1 VSAAVN
7 PEAVAPGASAPP
19 VTAPVEAPGGSP
31 HAASPATAPVPE
43 PTGPG
48 TAVAAQEQLKA
59 SEKPPTS
66 LLTEGAPT
74 AETPETPAAEAPEAF
89 DPEKI
94 TFPEGTAPDKELLG
108 KFGEIAKAHGLTQP
122 AAQQLVDL
130 YNTVAKTQA
139 DANRTAWNSTL
150 ASWETEVREDKGV
163 IGKATLKGENG
174 TTLQGLEAVKVTV
187 ARVINNPEL
196 TDPKFREALEVTGIG
211 SNPAAVRTLYQWAK
225 ALTEG
230 SAVRAGGPSPNVGAR
245 SDTGPQTAARALYP
259 NLP

>member
-7 PEAVAPGASAPP
+7 TEAASPGAAAPP
-19 VTAPVEAPGGSP
+19 VETP
-31 HAASPATAPVPE
+31 AAAPVPE

-48 TAVAAQEQLKA
+48 TAIAAQEQLKA
-59 SEKPPTS
+59 SEKPPAS
-66 LLTEGAPT
+66 LLTEGAP
-74 AETPETPAAEAPEAF
+74 AEAEAPAAEAPEAY

-174 TTLQGLEAVKVTV
+174 TVLQGLEAVKLTV

-230 SAVRAGGPSPNVGAR
+230 SAVRAGGPSPNVGER
-245 SDTGPQTAARALYP
+245 SDAGPQTAARALYP

>member
-1 VSAAVN
+1 VSAAVST
-7 PEAVAPGASAPP
+7 EAATPGAGAPP
-19 VTAPVEAPGGSP
+19 VTAPVEA
-31 HAASPATAPVPE
+31 PATAPVPE

-66 LLTEGAPT
+66 LLTEAAPP
-74 AETPETPAAEAPEAF
+74 AEAEAPPAPEAY

-245 SDTGPQTAARALYP
+245 SDAGPQTAARALYP

>member
-1 VSAAVN
+1 VSAAAN
-7 PEAVAPGASAPP
+7 TEAPSPGAAAPP
-19 VTAPVEAPGGSP
+19 VTAPVEAP
-31 HAASPATAPVPE
+31 VPQ

-48 TAVAAQEQLKA
+48 TSVAAQEQLRA
-59 SEKPPTS
+59 SDKPPAS
-66 LLTEGAPT
+66 LLTEGAPA
-74 AETPETPAAEAPEAF
+74 AETPETPAAEAPAAF

-174 TTLQGLEAVKVTV
+174 TVLQGLEAVKVTV
-187 ARVINNPEL
+187 AKVINNPEL

-245 SDTGPQTAARALYP
+245 DNTAPQTAAKALYP

>member
-1 VSAAVN
+1 MSEERTAA
-7 PEAVAPGASAPP
+7 
-19 VTAPVEAPGGSP
+19 APVEAP
-31 HAASPATAPVPE
+31 AAPPAPE

-48 TAVAAQEQLKA
+48 TAAAAQEQLRA
-59 SEKPPTS
+59 TEKPPAT
-66 LLTEGAPT
+66 LLTEGAAPPP
-74 AETPETPAAEAPEAF
+74 AEGEPAAAPEAF

-94 TFPEGTAPDKELLG
+94 TFPEGTSPDKELLG

-139 DANRTAWNSTL
+139 DANRTAWNTTL
-150 ASWETEVREDKGV
+150 TGWEAEVRADKDV
-163 IGKATLKGENG
+163 IGKASLKDENG
-174 TTLQGLEAVKVTV
+174 TVLQGLDAVKVVV
-187 ARVINNPEL
+187 AKALNNPTL

-211 SNPAAVRTLYQWAK
+211 SHPAAVRTLYQWAK

-230 SAVRAGGPSPNVGAR
+230 GAVRAGGPSPDAGR
-245 SDTGPQTAARALYP
+245 RETSGPQTAARALYP

>member
-7 PEAVAPGASAPP
+7 TEAPAPGASAPP
-19 VTAPVEAPGGSP
+19 VTAPVEAP
-31 HAASPATAPVPE
+31 AAAPVPQ

-48 TAVAAQEQLKA
+48 TSVAAQEQLKA
-59 SEKPPTS
+59 SDKPPAS
-66 LLTEGAPT
+66 LLTEGAP
-74 AETPETPAAEAPEAF
+74 AEAEAPAAEAPEAY

-174 TTLQGLEAVKVTV
+174 TVLQGLEAVKLTV

-245 SDTGPQTAARALYP
+245 SDTGPQTSARALYP